1 MPPRPQSDSRLLG
14 LLYHFLSSSASAMV
28 GLRGGGVGCLG
39 SVMVDDGLS
48 RTALWR
54 WNQDLS
60 YVDRLSYGR

>member
-48 RTALWR
+48 RTCFVEL
-54 WNQDLS
+54 
-60 YVDRLSYGR
+60 